1 MLKEGL
7 ENKEKGL
14 QYLRAEQE
22 KNVEAT
28 SGELAKTKQ
37 ITEL

>member
-14 QYLRAEQE
+14 QYLRAEEQ

-28 SGELAKTKQ
+28 HGELAKTKQ
-37 ITEL
+37 ITGL